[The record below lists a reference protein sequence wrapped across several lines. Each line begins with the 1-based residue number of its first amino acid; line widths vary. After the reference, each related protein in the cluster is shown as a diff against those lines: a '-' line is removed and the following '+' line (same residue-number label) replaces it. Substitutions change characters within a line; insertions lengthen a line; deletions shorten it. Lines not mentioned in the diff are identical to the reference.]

1 MKYFE
6 EVSAVDQ
13 NIQNKFILKS
23 FRLNLIFI
31 FCFAFLVTLWDKKI
45 ATPNLKKKK
54 LENIKRLERVYVIII
69 YGMLKGAIF
78 KILFSPFVANKLLLF
93 FFLKIIIF

>member
-1 MKYFE
+1 MPP
-6 EVSAVDQ
+6 Q
-13 NIQNKFILKS
+13 ICLK
-23 FRLNLIFI
+23 
-31 FCFAFLVTLWDKKI
+31 T
-45 ATPNLKKKK
+45 K

-93 FFLKIIIF
+93 FFLKKSLFSNFLFLMYQISFVFHIYCKAIHSNYIDFI

>member
-1 MKYFE
+1 MTCITGITLIKIIDLIILHCLSLKRYTELTMKYFE

-31 FCFAFLVTLWDKKI
+31 FCFAFLVTL
-45 ATPNLKKKK
+45 
-54 LENIKRLERVYVIII
+54 
-69 YGMLKGAIF
+69 
-78 KILFSPFVANKLLLF
+78 
-93 FFLKIIIF
+93 

>member
-1 MKYFE
+1 MRQK
-6 EVSAVDQ
+6 
-13 NIQNKFILKS
+13 N
-23 FRLNLIFI
+23 
-31 FCFAFLVTLWDKKI
+31 CH
-45 ATPNLKKKK
+45 PNLKKKTK

-93 FFLKIIIF
+93 F

>member
-1 MKYFE
+1 MRQKKLPP
-6 EVSAVDQ
+6 Q
-13 NIQNKFILKS
+13 ICLK
-23 FRLNLIFI
+23 
-31 FCFAFLVTLWDKKI
+31 T
-45 ATPNLKKKK
+45 K

-93 FFLKIIIF
+93 FFKNHYFLIFYF